1 MNKLAIALF
10 ATASI
15 IVSATAAAATDDTQ
29 HTCSSMATQ
38 TRTALQSNHQSA
50 NYEQARK
57 EDGYGRDFCDHGM
70 QKEGLQHYAQALK
83 LLGVMAS

>member
-15 IVSATAAAATDDTQ
+15 IVSATAAVAADDTQ
-29 HTCSSMATQ
+29 HTCVSMATE
-38 TRTALQSNHQSA
+38 TRTALQSNQQSA

-83 LLGVMAS
+83 LLGVTAS

>member
-1 MNKLAIALF
+1 MNRIGLALF
-10 ATASI
+10 AAAS
-15 IVSATAAAATDDTQ
+15 VVVGATAALAADDTQ

-38 TRTALQSNHQSA
+38 TRSALQSNQQSA

-57 EDGYGRDFCDHGM
+57 EDGYGRDFCEHGM

-83 LLGVMAS
+83 LLGGTAS

>member
-15 IVSATAAAATDDTQ
+15 IVSATAAVAADDTQ
-29 HTCSSMATQ
+29 HTCGSMAME
-38 TRTALQSNHQSA
+38 TRTALQSNQQSA

-83 LLGVMAS
+83 LLGVTAS